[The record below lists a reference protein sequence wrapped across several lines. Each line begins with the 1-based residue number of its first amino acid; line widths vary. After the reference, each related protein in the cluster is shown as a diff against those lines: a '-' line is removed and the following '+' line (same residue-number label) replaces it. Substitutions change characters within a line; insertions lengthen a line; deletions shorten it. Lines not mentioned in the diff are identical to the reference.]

1 MQRRTQLFIIFGID
15 GGRGWNVNAKQ
26 NQNMEKE
33 SEAIKPN
40 FIWRGFWL
48 MSFCRQTWN
57 QCLCVIWFMAF
68 QLCASRHFKSNIGP
82 TDNLSFSGVH
92 SQSECVCVL
101 ILSHTSFSFENG
113 APRFRHSIGMTQKS
127 RFLFTTESS
136 GEIAKPAELIAPA
149 MSSYFSHDARTVR
162 HMIWAVDIEHS
173 EHSAQKK
180 RVLTRAFYC
189 SLSHGSAELSLPRNE
204 NHCIHANFR
213 LNIQI
218 GTSPR

>member
-1 MQRRTQLFIIFGID
+1 
-15 GGRGWNVNAKQ
+15 
-26 NQNMEKE
+26 
-33 SEAIKPN
+33 
-40 FIWRGFWL
+40 
-48 MSFCRQTWN
+48 
-57 QCLCVIWFMAF
+57 MAF

-136 GEIAKPAELIAPA
+136 GEIAKPTELIAPA

-180 RVLTRAFYC
+180 TRSHSCILLFTLTRLGRIISAAKRE
-189 SLSHGSAELSLPRNE
+189 SLYSCKFPAEHSNWNE
-204 NHCIHANFR
+204 PEI
-213 LNIQI
+213 
-218 GTSPR
+218 T